1 MLAVLRSA
9 IVYRPPVKKGLSSDA
24 DARTTSFKF
33 SFYLHLKVANAWS
46 LGAAM
51 RASLLTDRHQ
61 DTPDIGRLLA
71 QAPLFSDLAPP
82 VVAAIADNARVR
94 RFSAGETV
102 FSTGQFDGSELI
114 YVASGALKSS
124 LADPRSGS
132 MVVEPIGAGAFFAL
146 ALAALP
152 ADGCRFSEATITAET
167 ETETV
172 FIDAEAMRELV
183 AQRPLLARAL
193 LTHFAK
199 ASAGAGAAEESAPER
214 RVFAAI
220 ASLVRRDAVSAAWR
234 IDRMPKHRDLADLAN
249 VAESDAASAVA
260 RLISSGVA
268 RRDYPGL
275 VVDDMAQLNRLS
287 R

>member
-1 MLAVLRSA
+1 MLAVLRSP
-9 IVYRPPVKKGLSSDA
+9 IVYRLRVKKALSAVAGLKDVV
-24 DARTTSFKF
+24 FKF
-33 SFYLHLKVANAWS
+33 NFYLHLKVANACS
-46 LGAAM
+46 PRGEM
-51 RASLLTDRHQ
+51 RASVLTDPHQ
-61 DTPDIGRLLA
+61 NPSDVGRLLA
-71 QAPLFSDLAPP
+71 KAALFADLAPA
-82 VVAAIADNARVR
+82 VIDAIASNARVR

-102 FSTGQFDGSELI
+102 FSLGQFDGSDLI

-132 MVVEPIGAGAFFAL
+132 MVVEAIGPGAFFAL

-167 ETETV
+167 ETEAV

-193 LTHFAK
+193 LMHFAK
-199 ASAGAGAAEESAPER
+199 ASAGAGPAEESAPER

-220 ASLVRRDAVSAAWR
+220 ASLVRRDAVTAAWR
-234 IDRMPKHRDLADLAN
+234 IERMPKHRDLADLAN

-260 RLISSGVA
+260 RLISIGVA

-275 VVDDMAQLNRLS
+275 VIDDMAQLNRLS